1 MLFIQLKPILVVS
14 LKEQS
19 TYSDGAKR
27 MSGRN
32 RAGIFVGGLA
42 IGTALGTIVGMLI
55 APRTGK
61 ETRKVLKKSADALPE
76 LAEDLSTTIQIQ
88 AHRLSDEALQNWEDT
103 LDKLKIAIAAGIEAS
118 KLEKTQAGNTS
129 FDPKVIRRT
138 TPHSPSTIEHNSAFE
153 DRN

>member
-1 MLFIQLKPILVVS
+1 
-14 LKEQS
+14 
-19 TYSDGAKR
+19 

-32 RAGIFVGGLA
+32 RAGTFISGLA

-76 LAEDLSTTIQIQ
+76 LAEDLSTTLQIQ
-88 AHRLSDEALQNWEDT
+88 AHRLSDEALHNWEET
-103 LDKLKIAIAAGIEAS
+103 LSKLKVAIAAGIEAS
-118 KLEKTQAGNTS
+118 QSEQTKAGNTY
-129 FDPKVIRRT
+129 IQ
-138 TPHSPSTIEHNSAFE
+138 TIATNSSLE

>member
-1 MLFIQLKPILVVS
+1 MVS
-14 LKEQS
+14 LRWQS

-32 RAGIFVGGLA
+32 RTGIFAGGLA
-42 IGTALGTIVGMLI
+42 IGAALGTIAGMLI

-88 AHRLSDEALQNWEDT
+88 AHRLSDEALENWEST
-103 LDKLKIAIAAGIEAS
+103 LSKLKIAIAAGIEAS
-118 KLEKTQAGNTS
+118 QLEKTKAQNNTFQSQAI
-129 FDPKVIRRT
+129 PRT
-138 TPHSPSTIEHNSAFE
+138 ITKPTANSSIEKNSAFE
-153 DRN
+153 DLN